1 MHLTYSNES
10 VNKKRSFSGVVTN
23 IYVVRIQR
31 KRGLRAGPLRIS
43 RDVFGGKEE
52 GKHSR

>member
-1 MHLTYSNES
+1 MS
-10 VNKKRSFSGVVTN
+10 KKRGFNGVVTN

-31 KRGLRAGPLRIS
+31 KRAGALRMS